1 MQDDCL
7 FCKIIAGEIPGTSV
21 LDRENVY
28 AFRDIAPAAPVHVL
42 VVPKQH
48 VGDVRDLVADHG
60 NVLVEMFQA
69 ANDIAAQ
76 EGVADSG
83 YRVLFNVGPD
93 AGQTVFHL
101 HMHVVG
107 GKPLGGVGPG

>member
-7 FCKIIAGEIPGTSV
+7 FCKIIAREIPSTSV

-28 AFRDIAPAAPVHVL
+28 AFRDIAPAAPVHIL

-48 VGDVRDLVADHG
+48 IGDVRDLIADHG
-60 NVLVEMFQA
+60 SVLVKMFQA
-69 ANDIAAQ
+69 ANDLAVQ
-76 EGVADSG
+76 EGVAENG
-83 YRVLFNVGPD
+83 YRLLFNVGPD

-101 HMHVVG
+101 HMHLVG

>member
-1 MQDDCL
+1 MHDDCL
-7 FCKIIAGEIPGTSV
+7 FCKIIAGEIPSTAV
-21 LDRENVY
+21 LDRDTVY
-28 AFRDIAPAAPVHVL
+28 AFRDIAPAAPVHLL

-48 VGDVRDLVADHG
+48 IGDVRDLVAANG
-60 NVLVEMFQA
+60 GILVEMFQA
-69 ANDIAAQ
+69 ANDLARS
-76 EGVADSG
+76 EGIADSG